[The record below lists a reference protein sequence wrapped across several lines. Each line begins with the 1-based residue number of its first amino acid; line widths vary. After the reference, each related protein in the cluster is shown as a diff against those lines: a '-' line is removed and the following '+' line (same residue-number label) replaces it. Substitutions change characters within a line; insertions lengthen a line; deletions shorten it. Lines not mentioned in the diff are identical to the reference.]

1 MVQPSKQT
9 MPIAR
14 ILLFLIVLFSVNI
27 ARAIE
32 KPHDSVYIH
41 DLIREGVK
49 IHPIDQHK
57 EFSLYQLALK
67 YADSLNYQDDMV
79 IAALVKVSDYLT
91 YRGNVD
97 LSMKYAL
104 KALGY
109 YDQHG
114 QKTKSIDM
122 LIRIGDIL
130 RGNGFYDQGRIYF
143 TMALKLLSGSNDSS
157 LYASVYNN
165 IAANFFEDDQYSL
178 DSSMVYAKKSLLIA
192 QKLRL
197 PDKVYSN
204 LNILGAI
211 ETKRSNYPQ
220 AIDYFNKALPIAL
233 VTANGDDALILNNLA
248 GIYKS
253 LKQYKKSE
261 ELNLKAMNLALQYD
275 IPQYLRLSC
284 LNLFDLYKTTGD
296 YAKALLY
303 HEKYQKVNTQLLK
316 QQVMISVQDFNYRIE
331 LDSKEDERKLLEKE
345 QIVTKNR
352 LQIVIILTIL
362 LSVILFLSITF
373 VFYQQRQKKRK
384 MQMIAMLDQS
394 NNVLRKFISILAHD
408 LRSPF
413 NSILGF
419 SEILKNDK
427 ELSEEDRSIII
438 DHLHSSGN
446 STFQLLERLLEWS
459 RLESGMVKPNKQSC
473 DVNSLI
479 SEIVSLVES
488 SAKLKNISVEYV
500 SGQSPVVNADQN
512 MISAAIRN
520 IVSNAVKF
528 TMPGG
533 KIRVNT
539 TSSNHDVVISIED
552 NGVGM
557 TKEQVEKLFRLEE
570 NYSSKGTAGEKGTGL
585 GLILSKEYVEINGGT
600 VEVISEAGKGSRFM
614 IKLPL
619 YVMKTE

>member
-1 MVQPSKQT
+1 

-14 ILLFLIVLFSVNI
+14 NLLFLIVLFSVNF
-27 ARAIE
+27 ARAVV

-57 EFSLYQLALK
+57 EISLYQLALK

-143 TMALKLLSGSNDSS
+143 TMALKLLSGSTDSA

-178 DSSMVYAKKSLLIA
+178 DSSWIYAKKSLLIA

-284 LNLFDLYKTTGD
+284 LNLYDLYKTTGD
-296 YAKALLY
+296 YTKALLY

-473 DVNSLI
+473 DVNRLI
-479 SEIVSLVES
+479 SEIVSLVEA

-533 KIRVNT
+533 KIGVYT
-539 TSSNHDVVISIED
+539 TISNHDVVISIED

-557 TKEQVEKLFRLEE
+557 TREQVEKLFRLEE

-585 GLILSKEYVEINGGT
+585 GLILAKEYVEMNGGT
-600 VEVISEAGKGSRFM
+600 LEVTSDPGKGSRFVV
-614 IKLPL
+614 KLPL
-619 YVMKTE
+619 SVLKTK

>member
-1 MVQPSKQT
+1 

>member
-1 MVQPSKQT
+1 LVQPSKQT

-14 ILLFLIVLFSVNI
+14 NLLFLIVLFSVNF
-27 ARAIE
+27 ARAVV

-57 EFSLYQLALK
+57 EISLYQLALK

-143 TMALKLLSGSNDSS
+143 TMALKLLSGSTDSA

-178 DSSMVYAKKSLLIA
+178 DSSWIYAKKSLLIA

-284 LNLFDLYKTTGD
+284 LNLYDLYKTTGD
-296 YAKALLY
+296 YTKALLY

-473 DVNSLI
+473 DVNRLI
-479 SEIVSLVES
+479 SEIVSLVEA

-533 KIRVNT
+533 KIGVYT
-539 TSSNHDVVISIED
+539 TISNHDVVISIED

-557 TKEQVEKLFRLEE
+557 TREQVEKLFRLEE

-585 GLILSKEYVEINGGT
+585 GLILAKEYVEMNGGT
-600 VEVISEAGKGSRFM
+600 LEVTSDPGKGSRFVV
-614 IKLPL
+614 KLPL
-619 YVMKTE
+619 SVLKTK

>member
-1 MVQPSKQT
+1 

-14 ILLFLIVLFSVNI
+14 NLLFLIVLFSVNF
-27 ARAIE
+27 ARAVVT
-32 KPHDSVYIH
+32 PHDSVYIH

-57 EFSLYQLALK
+57 EISLYQLALK

-143 TMALKLLSGSNDSS
+143 TMALKLLSGSTDSA

-178 DSSMVYAKKSLLIA
+178 DSSWIYAKKSLLIA

-284 LNLFDLYKTTGD
+284 LNLYDLYKTTGD
-296 YAKALLY
+296 YTKALLY

-473 DVNSLI
+473 DVNRLI
-479 SEIVSLVES
+479 SEIVSLVEA

-533 KIRVNT
+533 KIGVYT
-539 TSSNHDVVISIED
+539 TISNHDVVISIED

-557 TKEQVEKLFRLEE
+557 TREQVEKLFRLEE

-585 GLILSKEYVEINGGT
+585 GLILAKEYVEMNGGT
-600 VEVISEAGKGSRFM
+600 LEVTSDPGKGSRFVV
-614 IKLPL
+614 KLPL
-619 YVMKTE
+619 SVLKTK

>member
-1 MVQPSKQT
+1 

-14 ILLFLIVLFSVNI
+14 NLLFLIVLFSVNF
-27 ARAIE
+27 ARAVV

-57 EFSLYQLALK
+57 EISLYQLALK

-143 TMALKLLSGSNDSS
+143 TMALKLLSGSTDSA

-178 DSSMVYAKKSLLIA
+178 DSSMIYAKKSLLIA

-220 AIDYFNKALPIAL
+220 AIDYFSKALPIAL

-284 LNLFDLYKTTGD
+284 LNLYDLYKTTGD
-296 YAKALLY
+296 YTKALLY

-473 DVNSLI
+473 DVNRLI
-479 SEIVSLVES
+479 SEIVSLVEA

-533 KIRVNT
+533 KIGVYT
-539 TSSNHDVVISIED
+539 TISNHDVVISIED

-557 TKEQVEKLFRLEE
+557 TREQVEKLFRLEE

-585 GLILSKEYVEINGGT
+585 GLILAKEYVEMNGGT
-600 VEVISEAGKGSRFM
+600 LEVTSDPGKGSRFVV
-614 IKLPL
+614 KLPL
-619 YVMKTE
+619 SVLKTK

>member
-57 EFSLYQLALK
+57 EISLYQLALK

-284 LNLFDLYKTTGD
+284 LNLYDLYKTTGD
-296 YAKALLY
+296 YTKALLY

-533 KIRVNT
+533 KISVKT

-619 YVMKTE
+619 YVIKTE

>member
-1 MVQPSKQT
+1 

-57 EFSLYQLALK
+57 EISLYQLALK

-284 LNLFDLYKTTGD
+284 LNLYDLYKTTGD
-296 YAKALLY
+296 YTKALLY

-533 KIRVNT
+533 KISVKT

-619 YVMKTE
+619 YVIKTE

>member
-14 ILLFLIVLFSVNI
+14 NLLFLIVLFSVNF
-27 ARAIE
+27 ARAVV

-57 EFSLYQLALK
+57 EISLYQLALK

-143 TMALKLLSGSNDSS
+143 TMALKLLSGSTDSA

-178 DSSMVYAKKSLLIA
+178 DSSWIYAKKSLLIA

-284 LNLFDLYKTTGD
+284 LNLYDLYKTTGD
-296 YAKALLY
+296 YTKALLY

-473 DVNSLI
+473 DVNRLI
-479 SEIVSLVES
+479 SEIVSLVEA

-533 KIRVNT
+533 KIGVYT
-539 TSSNHDVVISIED
+539 TISNHDVVISIED

-557 TKEQVEKLFRLEE
+557 TREQVEKLFRLEE

-585 GLILSKEYVEINGGT
+585 GLILAKEYVEMNGGT
-600 VEVISEAGKGSRFM
+600 LEVTSDPGKGSRFVV
-614 IKLPL
+614 KLPL
-619 YVMKTE
+619 SVLKTK

>member
-1 MVQPSKQT
+1 
-9 MPIAR
+9 MPIVR
-14 ILLFLIVLFSVNI
+14 NLPFLIVLFSVNF
-27 ARAIE
+27 AGAIE

-41 DLIREGVK
+41 NLIREGVK
-49 IHPIDQHK
+49 IHPIDQQK
-57 EFSLYQLALK
+57 EISLYQLALK

-114 QKTKSIDM
+114 QKRKSIDM
-122 LIRIGDIL
+122 LTRIGDIL

-143 TMALKLLSGSNDSS
+143 AMALKLLSGSNDSA

-178 DSSMVYAKKSLLIA
+178 DSSWIYAKKSLLIS

-220 AIDYFNKALPIAL
+220 AIAYFNKALPIAL

-261 ELNLKAMNLALQYD
+261 ELNLKAMNLALKYD
-275 IPQYLRLSC
+275 IPQYLKLSY
-284 LNLFDLYKTTGD
+284 LNLYDLYKTTGD
-296 YAKALLY
+296 YKKALLY
-303 HEKYQKVNTQLLK
+303 HEKYQKVNIQLLK
-316 QQVMISVQDFNYRIE
+316 QQIMISVQDFNYRIE
-331 LDSKEDERKLLEKE
+331 LDSKEDERKLLENE
-345 QIVTKNR
+345 QIVTKDR

-362 LSVILFLSITF
+362 LSVILFSSIAF

-384 MQMIAMLDQS
+384 IQMIAMLDQS

-427 ELSEEDRSIII
+427 ELTEEDRSLIT
-438 DHLHSSGN
+438 DHLHSSSR

-459 RLESGMVKPNKQSC
+459 RLESGMVKPDKQSC

-479 SEIVSLVES
+479 SENVSLVEP
-488 SAKLKNISVEYV
+488 AANLKNISVESV
-500 SGQSPVVNADQN
+500 SDQSPKVNADHN
-512 MISAAIRN
+512 MLSAAIRN

-533 KIRVNT
+533 KIGVRTNI
-539 TSSNHDVVISIED
+539 SNHDVVISVED

-557 TKEQVEKLFRLEE
+557 TKEQVEKLFRMEE

-585 GLILSKEYVEINGGT
+585 GLILAKEYVEMNGGT
-600 VEVISEAGKGSRFM
+600 IEVASEPGKGSRFV

-619 YVMKTE
+619 SVLKTE